1 MVSVDFELNMNGKTI
16 AETVG
21 TTNEIRE
28 RIRQRIEAAMMISR
42 TFDTMIDAAING
54 AETEK
59 EAVSGALIMGIAF
72 EECGRDEN

>member
-1 MVSVDFELNMNGKTI
+1 MTEIDFELNMNGKTI

-72 EECGRDEN
+72 KEFGRNAN

>member
-1 MVSVDFELNMNGKTI
+1 MISVDFELNMNGKTI

-21 TTNEIRE
+21 MTNEIRE
-28 RIRQRIEAAMMISR
+28 RIRQRLEAAMMISR

-59 EAVSGALIMGIAF
+59 EAVLGAFIMGIAF

>member
-1 MVSVDFELNMNGKTI
+1 MTEIDFELNMNGKSI

-28 RIRQRIEAAMMISR
+28 RIRQRLEAAMMISR

-59 EAVSGALIMGIAF
+59 EAVSGALIMGMAF
-72 EECGRDEN
+72 KEFGMNAD